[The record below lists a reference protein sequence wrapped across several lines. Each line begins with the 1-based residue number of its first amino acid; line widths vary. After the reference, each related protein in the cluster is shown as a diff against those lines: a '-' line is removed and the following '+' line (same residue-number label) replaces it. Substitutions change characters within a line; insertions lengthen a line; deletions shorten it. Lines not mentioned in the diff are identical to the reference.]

1 MSWLV
6 DCRAIAG
13 TACGRAAAAFGR
25 RSVVTTGA
33 VLLTLIAAPAFAHT
47 DGMPGHDHGLLTHPF
62 LSGFAHPFGG
72 LDHLLA
78 MLAVGIW
85 AMQQGGRALFAVP
98 AAFVTGMIAG
108 FVLGQTGFA
117 LPLVETGIALS
128 VLAFGLA
135 LALALRPP
143 LPLALAAT
151 VLFALFHGHA
161 HGAEMPADASA
172 LLYATGM
179 LVGTA
184 LLHGLGLGLGLGISL
199 GLGLGL
205 GLGISLGRLAAR
217 DGGNTKLAGMLPR
230 AAGIIVSLAG
240 GILLL
245 A

>member
-6 DCRAIAG
+6 DCRTFAG
-13 TACGRAAAAFGR
+13 AAFGR

-33 VLLTLIAAPAFAHT
+33 ALLTLIAAPVFAHT
-47 DGMPGHDHGLLTHPF
+47 DGMPGHDHGLLAQPF

-108 FVLGQTGFA
+108 FLLGQTGFA

-143 LPLALAAT
+143 LPLAIAAT
-151 VLFALFHGHA
+151 LLFALFHGHA
-161 HGAEMPADASA
+161 HGAEMPADAST
-172 LLYATGM
+172 LLYAAGM
-179 LVGTA
+179 LAGTA
-184 LLHGLGLGLGLGISL
+184 LLHGFGIALS
-199 GLGLGL
+199 
-205 GLGISLGRLAAR
+205 RLSASR
-217 DGGNTKLAGMLPR
+217 VGGNAKLAGMLPR
-230 AAGIIVSLAG
+230 AAGIALSLAG
-240 GILLL
+240 SALLL